1 MKTKARAQFMR
12 FLRHNWVTEKFLL
25 AEDFFGHLLEI
36 HDKMHALQREL
47 GRKGR
52 HFTPY
57 NLGS

>member
-36 HDKMHALQREL
+36 HCKE
-47 GRKGR
+47 
-52 HFTPY
+52 
-57 NLGS
+57 NLGEKVEISPL